1 MDICSTLRSVVD
13 ADGLERIDERT
24 DCLQRLFVYAIL
36 LALTLSDCA
45 IYRQYQAS
53 KPETVR
59 KTEAMLSDAGFT
71 AIKVDTEEKGGL
83 VEDLPPYEIRSYKA
97 ESGAVYWYY
106 DPDICLCVY
115 EGHQADYDRYQV
127 AQRQESDTAQYAA
140 ESDDQQVASLNA
152 FNGGFFPPPIFWIG
166 GFAPEPHFGGGGHG
180 GGHGAGGGFGHG
192 HGGGGGHSGGGG
204 HGH

>member
-1 MDICSTLRSVVD
+1 MPTVS
-13 ADGLERIDERT
+13 ERIDERT

-140 ESDDQQVASLNA
+140 ESDDKQVASLNA
-152 FNGGFFPPPIFWIG
+152 LNGGFFPPPIFWIG
-166 GFAPEPHFGGGGHG
+166 GFAPEPHFGGGGGGHFGGHGG
-180 GGHGAGGGFGHG
+180 GGHGGGGGFGHG
-192 HGGGGGHSGGGG
+192 HGGGGGG

>member
-1 MDICSTLRSVVD
+1 VD
-13 ADGLERIDERT
+13 ANCFECIDERT
-24 DCLQRLFVYAIL
+24 DCLQRLFVFVVL

-45 IYRQYQAS
+45 IYRRHEAS

-71 AIKVDTEEKGGL
+71 SIKVDTDEKGGL

-97 ESGAVYWYY
+97 QSGAVYWYY

-115 EGHQADYDRYQV
+115 EGHQGDYDRYQM

-140 ESDDQQVASLNA
+140 QSDDEQVASLNA
-152 FNGGFFPPPIFWIG
+152 LNGGFFPPPIFWIG
-166 GFAPEPHFGGGGHG
+166 GSAPVFIGGGHG
-180 GGHGAGGGFGHG
+180 GGHFGGGHGGFGG
-192 HGGGGGHSGGGG
+192 HGGGGHGRGGGGG